1 MTTNGSDPMNAQQPL
16 TSPGSTIA
24 YNPATGEEIGQIEN
38 TDMTKVPQ
46 MFEQA
51 RSAQK
56 IWETKSFSQRAAAIK
71 KMRTY
76 IVNHAESLSEV
87 ISQSNGK
94 TRIDALGTEVLPCT
108 LACDWYAKNT
118 EKVLKEKKIPV
129 DSLLFFNKKSVMQH
143 KALGVVGIISPWN
156 YPLSIPFGEI
166 IMGLMAGNAVILKV
180 AAATPLV
187 GEAINK
193 IIAAGELPTGLFQ
206 QIVGSGGAVSKS
218 FFENN
223 IDKIFFTGSVGVGKQ
238 LMSEAAETLTPLSLE
253 LGGNDPMIV
262 LADADLE
269 RATNGAA
276 WAGFQNAGQSCG
288 GVERVYVHASIYD
301 DFVELMAKKTRA
313 LRHGV
318 DENHNVDIGCLT
330 TKNQL
335 NTVKEHLEDAIAK
348 GAKIVAQ
355 SQPVGPQN
363 GYFHPATLLTNITDD
378 MLFIRDETFGPLIP
392 VIKFST
398 EEEAI
403 SLANDSHLA
412 LTSSVWTKNLKKGR
426 AFAAKLE
433 SGVTTINDHLYTHGL
448 SEMPWGGWKH
458 SGLGRTHGPEGLL
471 EMTHAKA
478 VNWDILPSKRNLWWY
493 PFSNA
498 SYEGLLNAQRFVY
511 PRSKKELVTSAAK
524 LTPFLIKQ
532 MFSKWD
538 VK

>member
-1 MTTNGSDPMNAQQPL
+1 
-16 TSPGSTIA
+16 
-24 YNPATGEEIGQIEN
+24 
-38 TDMTKVPQ
+38 
-46 MFEQA
+46 
-51 RSAQK
+51 
-56 IWETKSFSQRAAAIK
+56 
-71 KMRTY
+71 
-76 IVNHAESLSEV
+76 
-87 ISQSNGK
+87 
-94 TRIDALGTEVLPCT
+94 
-108 LACDWYAKNT
+108 
-118 EKVLKEKKIPV
+118 
-129 DSLLFFNKKSVMQH
+129 
-143 KALGVVGIISPWN
+143 
-156 YPLSIPFGEI
+156 
-166 IMGLMAGNAVILKV
+166 AGNAVILKV

-193 IIAAGELPTGLFQ
+193 IIAAGDLPKGLFQ

-238 LMSEAAETLTPLSLE
+238 LMSEAAKTLTPLSLE

-313 LRHGV
+313 LRHGI
-318 DENHNVDIGCLT
+318 DESHNVDIGCLT
-330 TKNQL
+330 TKSQL
-335 NTVKEHLEDAIAK
+335 NTVKEHLEDALAK

-363 GYFHPATLLTNITDD
+363 GYFHPATLLTNTTDD

-403 SLANDSHLA
+403 ALANDSHLA
-412 LTSSVWTKNLKKGR
+412 LTSSVWTKNAKKGR

-493 PFSNA
+493 PFSEA

-524 LTPFLIKQ
+524 LTPFLVGK
-532 MFSKWD
+532 MFSKWN

>member
-1 MTTNGSDPMNAQQPL
+1 MTTNGSNPMNAQQPIS
-16 TSPGSTIA
+16 SPGSTIA
-24 YNPATGEEIGQIEN
+24 YNPATGEEIGQVEN
-38 TDMTKVPQ
+38 TDMAKVPQ

-56 IWETKSFSQRAAAIK
+56 IWEAKSFSQRAAAVK

-94 TRIDALGTEVLPCT
+94 TRIDAMGTEVLPCT
-108 LACDWYAKNT
+108 LACDWYAKNA

-129 DSLLFFNKKSVMQH
+129 DSLLFFNKKSVLQH

-193 IIAAGELPTGLFQ
+193 IIAAGDLPNGLFQ

-218 FFENN
+218 FFEND

-301 DFVELMAKKTRA
+301 EFVELMAKKTRA

-318 DENHNVDIGCLT
+318 DETHNVDIGCLT

-335 NTVKEHLEDAIAK
+335 NTVKEHLADAVAK

-363 GYFHPATLLTNITDD
+363 GYFHPATLLTNTTDD

-403 SLANDSHLA
+403 ALANDSHLA
-412 LTSSVWTKNLKKGR
+412 LTSSVWTKNTKKGR

-493 PFSNA
+493 PFSEA

-524 LTPFLIKQ
+524 LTPFLVGK
-532 MFSKWD
+532 MFSKWN